1 MMNSREILKYSIIL
15 VVIIGLGLIVGSI
28 VNDSSS
34 SNVEN
39 DEIVIGMIPKV
50 IGSSYFELCK
60 DGASLAAEEL
70 NIKLIYKGPTS
81 ADAASQVNIIQDMIF
96 QDVDII
102 AISPIDPVAVEPML
116 KKATDKG
123 ILVVTYD
130 ADVAIDSREMF
141 VSQVSE
147 EALGKHLMN
156 NLAEGIGEKGQFA
169 ILTAS
174 LTASNQNNWIKWME
188 EQMKEQYPELELVSI
203 IPTDEDQQEAFVQ
216 TQNLIQ
222 AYPDL
227 DGIVALSTVAVPGA
241 ARAIELL
248 DVSGEVKLYGL
259 GLPNDISQY
268 LHNGSVQLGTLWNP
282 EELGYLTVYVANDL
296 LSGTTVETGNQY
308 GKLNPIEVN
317 LEEAVVIMGKP
328 LDFTK
333 ENVDDYDF

>member
-1 MMNSREILKYSIIL
+1 MNRRLFFKYSVIFL
-15 VVIIGLGLIVGSI
+15 VLIVLGIVLGS
-28 VNDSSS
+28 VLTNQESSES
-34 SNVEN
+34 S
-39 DEIVIGMIPKV
+39 DDKLVIGMIPKV

-60 DGASLAAEEL
+60 NGASKAAREL
-70 NIKLIYKGPTS
+70 DIQLIYKGPTS
-81 ADAASQVNIIQDMIF
+81 ADAASQVNLIQDMIF
-96 QDVDII
+96 QEVDII

-116 KKATDKG
+116 KQAKDKG

-147 EALGKHLMN
+147 ESLGKHLMD
-156 NLAEGIGEKGQFA
+156 NLVKGIGEEGQFA

-174 LTASNQNNWIKWME
+174 LTASNQNNWISWME
-188 EQMKEQYPELELVSI
+188 QQMEDVYPKLDLVSI

-248 DVSGEVKLYGL
+248 KVSGDVKLYGL
-259 GLPNDISQY
+259 GLPNDINQY
-268 LHNGSVQLGTLWNP
+268 LKNGSVQLGTLWNP
-282 EELGYLTVYVANDL
+282 EELGYLTVYVAKDL
-296 LSGTTVETGNQY
+296 HDGVEILSGQSY
-308 GKLNPIEVN
+308 GDLAPIEVN
-317 LEEAVVIMGKP
+317 EEEAVVIMGKP

-333 ENVDDYDF
+333 DNVDNYDF

>member
-1 MMNSREILKYSIIL
+1 MMNSKLILKYSMIL
-15 VVIIGLGLIVGSI
+15 VIVIGLGLILGNTLNKNNSDD
-28 VNDSSS
+28 NSS
-34 SNVEN
+34 VL
-39 DEIVIGMIPKV
+39 VGMIPKV
-50 IGSSYFELCK
+50 VGSSYFELCK
-60 DGASLAAEEL
+60 DGANLAASEL
-70 NIKLIYKGPTS
+70 NIELLYKGPTS

-96 QDVDII
+96 QEVDVI

-116 KKATDKG
+116 KKARDKG

-147 EALGKHLMN
+147 EALGKHLMD
-156 NLAEGIGEKGQFA
+156 NLVDGIGDEGQFG

-174 LTASNQNNWIKWME
+174 LTASNQNNWIMWME
-188 EQMKEQYPELELVSI
+188 KQMEEKYPDLELVSI

-227 DGIVALSTVAVPGA
+227 DGIVAISTVAVPGA

-248 DVSGEVKLYGL
+248 EVTGDVKLYGL
-259 GLPNDISQY
+259 ALPNDINQY
-268 LHNGSVQLGTLWNP
+268 LKNGSVQLASLWNP

-296 LSGTTVETGNQY
+296 LNGKTIETGKAY
-308 GKLNPIEVN
+308 GSLNPVEVII
-317 LEEAVVIMGKP
+317 EEATVIMGKP

>member
-1 MMNSREILKYSIIL
+1 MMNRKSLLKYSMIL
-15 VVIIGLGLIVGSI
+15 VVIVGLGLIIGGML
-28 VNDSSS
+28 
-34 SNVEN
+34 N
-39 DEIVIGMIPKV
+39 DEISSDSTDKEVMIGMIPKV

-60 DGASLAAEEL
+60 DGASLAASEL

-116 KKATDKG
+116 KKARDQG
-123 ILVVTYD
+123 ILVVTFD

-141 VSQVSE
+141 ISQVSE
-147 EALGKHLMN
+147 ESLGKHMMD
-156 NLAEGIGEKGQFA
+156 NLVEGIGADGQFA

-188 EQMKEQYPELELVSI
+188 QQMEDKYPDLELVSI

-248 DVSGEVKLYGL
+248 KVSGEVKLYGL
-259 GLPNDISQY
+259 ALPNDINLY
-268 LHNGSVQLGTLWNP
+268 LKNGSVQLATLWDP
-282 EELGYLTVYVANDL
+282 SELGYLTVYVANDL
-296 LSGTTVETGNQY
+296 LSGKTIQSGQAY
-308 GKLNPIEVN
+308 GSLAPIEVID
-317 LEEAVVIMGKP
+317 EKATVIMGKP

-333 ENVDDYDF
+333 ENVDNYDF